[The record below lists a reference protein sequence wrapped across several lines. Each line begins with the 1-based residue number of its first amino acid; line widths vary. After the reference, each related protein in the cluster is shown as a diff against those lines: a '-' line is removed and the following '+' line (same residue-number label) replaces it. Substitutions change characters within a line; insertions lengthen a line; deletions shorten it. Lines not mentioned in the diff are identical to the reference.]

1 MKKIPFLLDGAMGTE
16 LNNRG
21 VKTALPLWTADANIL
36 HPHLVQ
42 NIHSEYIYAGAD
54 YITTNTFRSTSWTYK
69 RAGYTNA
76 KAKMMAKKSL
86 YSGVKCAQNAS
97 KGVVKIAGSI
107 TTLDDCYTPESF
119 PGRNIAID
127 VYRQTLDWLIDAG
140 VDFILFETMGNL
152 EEIEIALSL
161 SSQYKK
167 PIWLSVIMKD
177 SKKILDGTYL
187 KNIFSIVNQYSVQT
201 FLLNCNEISKTIFTL
216 KNIHHFWDGMWGVYP
231 NLGVKDYSNDYFDII
246 SNNKFILGIKNI
258 LKHDPYVIG
267 CCCGSTPMHIK
278 ILKKQIKKEYK
289 NASKD

>member
-1 MKKIPFLLDGAMGTE
+1 MRKTPLLLDGAMGTE

-21 VKTALPLWTADANIL
+21 VKTELPLWSADANIT
-36 HPHLVQ
+36 HPDLVQ
-42 NIHSEYIYAGAD
+42 SIHSEYIYAGAD
-54 YITTNTFRSTSWTYK
+54 IITTNTFRSTSWTYK
-69 RAGYTNA
+69 RAGYNNV
-76 KAKMMAKKSL
+76 KSKMMAKNSL

-97 KGVVKIAGSI
+97 RGMVKIAGSI
-107 TTLDDCYTPESF
+107 TTLDDCYVPESF
-119 PGRNIAID
+119 PGRKIALD
-127 VYRQTLDWLIDAG
+127 VYGQTLDWLIDAG

-216 KNIHHFWDGMWGVYP
+216 KNIHNFWDGMWGVYP

-278 ILKKQIKKEYK
+278 ILKKQIKEEYGNAFK
-289 NASKD
+289 N

>member
-97 KGVVKIAGSI
+97 KGVVKVAGSI

-119 PGRNIAID
+119 PDRNIALD

-140 VDFILFETMGNL
+140 VDVILFETMGNI

-161 SSQYKK
+161 STEYSKS
-167 PIWLSVIMKD
+167 IWLSVIMKD
-177 SKKILDGTYL
+177 SKTILDGTRL
-187 KNIFSIVNQYSVQT
+187 ENIFSLAKQYSVHT
-201 FLLNCNEISKTIFTL
+201 LLLNCNEISKTINAIKDF
-216 KNIHHFWDGMWGVYP
+216 HHFWDGLWGVYP
-231 NLGVKDYSNDYFDII
+231 NLGVKDYSNNYFDII
-246 SNNKFILGIKNI
+246 NNTKLIQGIKNI
-258 LKHDPYVIG
+258 LEHNPTIIG
-267 CCCGSTPMHIK
+267 CCCGSSPMHIK
-278 ILKKQIKKEYK
+278 ILKKQIIKEYE
-289 NASKD
+289 NAFEN